1 MSDAAAVRAPAP
13 SPPPVPARP
22 NRWLPAVVFFTT
34 LVVASVLL
42 FVRVGT
48 TSIEINGTFTG
59 LGFVSAQQQP
69 LDRPLRVTALGVAG
83 ATTVR
88 FPEESPL
95 PTGATTARVAVD
107 ESADA
112 KQAGS
117 IVVDRIVVPA
127 NTQVWLARTDVPRQ
141 YRLSLRAPAPATIDV
156 HADVAGTVAFAPSV
170 AARGPIALRAPRAVD
185 VASSGGAL
193 DLDLTLAPG
202 APTPRWEQLAV
213 RDLRLY
219 RIEDVQ
225 DATRP
230 FARPLSTIQ
239 SGSLY
244 FEALGGVERKLRT
257 GELLRFGAASGTFLT
272 IDLRDDGIAAIFQ
285 GDVREMRT
293 GSGDAPRSLMPTL
306 LEWLRKRQALS
317 LLWGT
322 ALYLS
327 GIGLTL
333 RRWWRKPE

>member
-1 MSDAAAVRAPAP
+1 MSDAAAVRAPAAP
-13 SPPPVPARP
+13 LTATP
-22 NRWLPAVVFFTT
+22 NRWLPALVFFTT

-42 FVRVGT
+42 FVRVST
-48 TSIEINGTFTG
+48 TSIELNGTFTG

-69 LDRPLRVTALGVAG
+69 LGRPMRVAAFGVAG
-83 ATTVR
+83 AKRVQ
-88 FPEESPL
+88 FPEEVPSAA
-95 PTGATTARVAVD
+95 GAMTARIAVNETSD
-107 ESADA
+107 G

-127 NTQVWLARTDVPRQ
+127 GTQVWLARTDVPRQ
-141 YRLSLRAPAPATIDV
+141 YRLSLRAPASATIDV
-156 HADVAGTVAFAPSV
+156 HADVTGSVTFAPS
-170 AARGPIALRAPRAVD
+170 ATARGAVVLGAPRAVD
-185 VASSGGAL
+185 VTSSDGAL
-193 DLDLTLAPG
+193 DLDLTLPAG
-202 APTPRWEQLAV
+202 APPPRWEQIAV
-213 RDLRLY
+213 RDLRLH
-219 RIEDVQ
+219 RVEDVA
-225 DATRP
+225 DAARP

-257 GELLRFGAASGTFLT
+257 GELLRFGEASGTLLT
-272 IDLRDDGIAAIFQ
+272 LDLRDDAIAAIFQ
-285 GDVREMRT
+285 GDVRDLRS

>member
-1 MSDAAAVRAPAP
+1 VSDAAAVRASAPPAP
-13 SPPPVPARP
+13 ATATA
-22 NRWLPAVVFFTT
+22 NRWLPALVFFTT

-42 FVRVGT
+42 FVRVST
-48 TSIEINGTFTG
+48 TSIELTGTFSG
-59 LGFVSAQQQP
+59 LGFVAAQQQP
-69 LDRPLRVTALGVAG
+69 LGRPMRVTAFGVAG
-83 ATTVR
+83 AKSVE
-88 FPEESPL
+88 FPEEVASV
-95 PTGATTARVAVD
+95 GEATTARVAVD
-107 ESADA
+107 EMADA
-112 KQAGS
+112 KQAGT

-127 NTQVWLARTDVPRQ
+127 GTQVWLARTDVPRQ
-141 YRLSLRAPAPATIDV
+141 YRLSLRAPANATIDV
-156 HADVAGTVAFAPSV
+156 HADVAGAVAFAPS
-170 AARGPIALRAPRAVD
+170 AAPRGATVLRAPRAVD
-185 VASSGGAL
+185 VTSSDGAL

-202 APTPRWEQLAV
+202 AAPPRWEQLAV
-213 RDLRLY
+213 RDLRLH
-219 RIEDVQ
+219 RVEDVP
-225 DATRP
+225 DAARP

-257 GELLRFGAASGTFLT
+257 GELLRFGEASGTLLT
-272 IDLRDDGIAAIFQ
+272 LDLRDDGIAAIFQ
-285 GDVREMRT
+285 GGVREMRS
-293 GSGDAPRSLMPTL
+293 GSGDEPRSLMPTL

>member
-1 MSDAAAVRAPAP
+1 MSDAAAVRAPAAP
-13 SPPPVPARP
+13 LTATP
-22 NRWLPAVVFFTT
+22 NRWLPALVFFTT

-42 FVRVGT
+42 FVRVST
-48 TSIEINGTFTG
+48 TSIELNGTFTG

-69 LDRPLRVTALGVAG
+69 LGRPMRVAAFGVAG
-83 ATTVR
+83 AKSVQ
-88 FPEESPL
+88 FPEEMPSAA
-95 PTGATTARVAVD
+95 GATTARVAVN
-107 ESADA
+107 ESSDA

-127 NTQVWLARTDVPRQ
+127 GTQVWLARTDVPRQ
-141 YRLSLRAPAPATIDV
+141 YRLSLRAPASATIDV
-156 HADVAGTVAFAPSV
+156 HADVAGGVTFAPS
-170 AARGPIALRAPRAVD
+170 APARGAVVLGAPRGVD
-185 VASSGGAL
+185 VISSAGAL
-193 DLDLTLAPG
+193 DLDITLAAG
-202 APTPRWEQLAV
+202 APPPRWEQLAV
-213 RDLRLY
+213 RDLRLH
-219 RIEDVQ
+219 RVEDVA
-225 DATRP
+225 DAARP

-257 GELLRFGAASGTFLT
+257 GELLRFGEASGTLLT
-272 IDLRDDGIAAIFQ
+272 LDLRDDGIAGIFQ
-285 GDVREMRT
+285 GDVREMRS

>member
-1 MSDAAAVRAPAP
+1 VSDAAAVRAPTAP
-13 SPPPVPARP
+13 VTAPP
-22 NRWLPAVVFFTT
+22 NRWLPALVFFTT

-42 FVRVGT
+42 FVRVPT
-48 TSIEINGTFTG
+48 TTVELNGTFTG
-59 LGFVSAQQQP
+59 LGFVAAQQQP
-69 LDRPLRVTALGVAG
+69 LGRPMRVAALGVAG
-83 ATTVR
+83 AREVR
-88 FPEESPL
+88 FPEEVPSVA
-95 PTGATTARVAVD
+95 GATTARVAVD
-107 ESADA
+107 ATDA
-112 KQAGS
+112 KQTGS

-127 NTQVWLARTDVPRQ
+127 GTQVWLSRTDVARQ
-141 YRLSLRAPAPATIDV
+141 YRLSLRAPAAATIDV
-156 HADVAGTVAFAPSV
+156 HADGAGTLGFAP
-170 AARGPIALRAPRAVD
+170 AATAHGAIALRAPRAVD
-185 VASSGGAL
+185 VTSSDGAL
-193 DLDLTLAPG
+193 DLDLTLAAGTP
-202 APTPRWEQLAV
+202 APRWEQLAV

-219 RIEDVQ
+219 RVEDVP

-257 GELLRFGAASGTFLT
+257 GELLRFGEASGTVLT
-272 IDLRDDGIAAIFQ
+272 LDLRDDAIAAIFQ
-285 GDVREMRT
+285 GEVREMRS
-293 GSGDAPRSLMPTL
+293 GSGDAPRPLMPTL